1 MLLAG
6 KNTSGAIGTQYLRL
20 RISPLLHTSRIIN
33 NIHSMKLEER
43 LNMNEIFSTIPRFLR
58 HPESFYESI
67 ERGKDIRSTTYALAL
82 SSVTFLI
89 AYGFVIGLPHSIFQA
104 LSSAV
109 KMPLLFLVTMIF
121 CLPALYFFSLAI
133 LGTSLSIL
141 QITAIVLSGI
151 GVTAFLLLG
160 LSPITL
166 FFDLTSANY
175 PFFKLLAVVFV
186 TISGCIGLY
195 YLWRGMTR
203 VDRNKELTMGKIGRT
218 LLGTWILVYGFVGAQ
233 MTWRLSPFIGNP
245 EVPFVL
251 LRPSRDNFFI
261 DVFRAVDEMIGYTP
275 STSDV
280 SVKPTIPPRTE
291 SVYSRIAINFDNL
304 PAQFTDVSLE
314 IFTELGEILFLED
327 P

>member
-1 MLLAG
+1 
-6 KNTSGAIGTQYLRL
+6 
-20 RISPLLHTSRIIN
+20 
-33 NIHSMKLEER
+33 
-43 LNMNEIFSTIPRFLR
+43 MNQIFSTIPRLLR
-58 HPESFYESI
+58 DPESFYKNI
-67 ERGKDIRSTTYALAL
+67 ERGKDIKSTTYALAF

-89 AYGFVIGLPHSIFQA
+89 VYGFIIGLPHSIFQA

-121 CLPALYFFSLAI
+121 CLPALYFFSLAL

-160 LSPITL
+160 LSPIAL

-175 PFFKLLAVVFV
+175 PFFKVLAVVFV
-186 TISGCIGLY
+186 TVSGCIGLY

-203 VDRNKELTMGKIGRT
+203 VDKDKELTMGKIGRT

-233 MTWRLSPFIGNP
+233 MTWRLSPFIGDP

-261 DVFRAVDEMIGYTP
+261 DVFRAFGEAIGYTP
-275 STSDV
+275 STSIV
-280 SVKPTIPPRTE
+280 SVTPTLTPTAE
-291 SVYSRIAINFDNL
+291 RIYPDTNFGFVDM
-304 PAQFTDVSLE
+304 PAQFTDVSAE
-314 IFTELGEILFLED
+314 IFAVMGEILFLED